1 MTTNLRDK
9 MVACSILNGYDGLEE
24 LEHLAGSNPSE
35 AATIAWD
42 VLMLRGDPGKDEY
55 ALCSELFRIL
65 GVAVGKNQVATEVLG
80 YWPEVDEERRL
91 NLLASLDSGILETE
105 SVPELFYANGNTTRL
120 RHRIAAALAS
130 CRFYE
135 AKETIRKLVMDIG
148 GYDSPEKQQILDSF
162 KESVMNTE

>member
-1 MTTNLRDK
+1 
-9 MVACSILNGYDGLEE
+9 
-24 LEHLAGSNPSE
+24 
-35 AATIAWD
+35 
-42 VLMLRGDPGKDEY
+42 
-55 ALCSELFRIL
+55 
-65 GVAVGKNQVATEVLG
+65 LG